1 VDFSG
6 AKGDSR
12 QRLVVKEPQGTTR
25 TGLAGAGRR
34 EIGVYRSLA
43 SELPLEVPVLVAAS
57 SSGDWLL
64 MEEIALD
71 HNPNQWQADDYRLAI
86 QQLINLHDRFWGL
99 EEDLTTFT
107 WLGHPLRADF
117 EIHVA
122 AAAKAIQ
129 RIVHKGEPEPIASH
143 PERMSVLATLTTMAD
158 EVIAP
163 LIEQPATLLHGDYWP
178 GNIMVDRQ
186 GHQVVLD
193 WQLTGIGPGIIDLLV
208 FANKSIWWFDPL
220 PLSVEDMVDLYRQAI
235 TRRTGME
242 WSDSEW
248 DVLWDHALMWRF
260 LQEWV
265 DLLAATPP
273 PLLEAQATMLD
284 EVWLDPVSQAV
295 SKRLGA

>member
-1 VDFSG
+1 
-6 AKGDSR
+6 
-12 QRLVVKEPQGTTR
+12 
-25 TGLAGAGRR
+25 
-34 EIGVYRSLA
+34 
-43 SELPLEVPVLVAAS
+43 
-57 SSGDWLL
+57 
-64 MEEIALD
+64 
-71 HNPNQWQADDYRLAI
+71 
-86 QQLINLHDRFWGL
+86 
-99 EEDLTTFT
+99 
-107 WLGHPLRADF
+107 
-117 EIHVA
+117 
-122 AAAKAIQ
+122 
-129 RIVHKGEPEPIASH
+129 
-143 PERMSVLATLTTMAD
+143 
-158 EVIAP
+158 
-163 LIEQPATLLHGDYWP
+163 
-178 GNIMVDRQ
+178 MVDRQ